1 MKYRVLT
8 VAREYG
14 SGGGEIAAVIANEL
28 GWRLVDKDLITDI
41 SHVEKVPP
49 SEVEAFDEKV
59 DPWIHRITRSV
70 WGVGADGIS
79 PVAPVDMFDAQKTA
93 AMAKRTIHEAYKM
106 GQCVIVGRGSQC
118 VLRNKEDV
126 FHVFVYANWEERVRK
141 IRERK
146 GPGKDIEG
154 MIRSIDAERSEY
166 VRLHYRQNW
175 LNPYLY
181 DMMINSKG
189 QNEQVARLII
199 GAMKMVPESAPKA

>member
-1 MKYRVLT
+1 MKYRILT

-14 SGGGEIAAVIANEL
+14 SGGGEIAAIIANEL
-28 GWRLVDKDLITDI
+28 GWRLIDKDLITDI
-41 SHVEKVPP
+41 SRTEKVPA

-79 PVAPVDMFDAQKTA
+79 PVAPVDMFDAEKTA
-93 AMAKRTIHEAYKM
+93 SLAKRTIQEAYKM

-118 VLRNKEDV
+118 VLRNKEGV

-146 GPGKDIEG
+146 GAGKDVES

-166 VRLHYRQNW
+166 VRLHFRQNW

-189 QNEQVARLII
+189 QNEKVARLVI
-199 GAMKMVPESAPKA
+199 GAMQMVPESPSA